1 MNDEGLLIT
10 DSRVLAMNQ
19 RREVDIVFG
28 PVSVALFILV
38 YDVIAIRKKRKTIS
52 TSIRKLTTQSSFGP
66 EIAGAILGG
75 LAFHL
80 FLKQN

>member
-1 MNDEGLLIT
+1 MSDEELLTTGLL
-10 DSRVLAMNQ
+10 VKQMKNQ
-19 RREVDIVFG
+19 RDIDIIFG
-28 PVSVALFILV
+28 PASVALFILI
-38 YDVIAIRKKRKTIS
+38 YDIVALKKKKKTIS
-52 TSIRKLTTQSSFGP
+52 TSIRRLTTQSSFGP

>member
-1 MNDEGLLIT
+1 MSDEGLLT
-10 DSRVLAMNQ
+10 TGLWVKQMKNQ
-19 RREVDIVFG
+19 RDIDIIFG
-28 PVSVALFILV
+28 PASVALFILI
-38 YDVIAIRKKRKTIS
+38 YDIVALKKKKKTIS
-52 TSIRKLTTQSSFGP
+52 TSIRRLTTQSSFGP

>member
-1 MNDEGLLIT
+1 
-10 DSRVLAMNQ
+10 MNQ
-19 RREVDIVFG
+19 RREIDIVFG
-28 PVSVALFILV
+28 PVSVAMFILV

>member
-1 MNDEGLLIT
+1 MKN
-10 DSRVLAMNQ
+10 NQ
-19 RREVDIVFG
+19 REIDIIFG

-38 YDVIAIRKKRKTIS
+38 YDLVAMKKRRKTIS

>member
-1 MNDEGLLIT
+1 MKQ
-10 DSRVLAMNQ
+10 Q
-19 RREVDIVFG
+19 RDLDIVFG
-28 PVSVALFILV
+28 PVSVALFILI
-38 YDVIAIRKKRKTIS
+38 YDLVAIRKKRKTIS
-52 TSIRKLTTQSSFGP
+52 TSIRRLTTQSSFGP

>member
-1 MNDEGLLIT
+1 MKVQRDA
-10 DSRVLAMNQ
+10 DVL
-19 RREVDIVFG
+19 FG

-38 YDVIAIRKKRKTIS
+38 YDLVAIKRGSKTIS
-52 TSIRKLTTQSSFGP
+52 TSIRRLTTQKSFGP

-80 FLKQN
+80 FLKQT